1 MANVDIAT
9 KARWQDVANFV
20 LGAWLFISPWVLG
33 FSDAVATNAWI
44 FGIII
49 ALLALSAIFA
59 YQVGR
64 VADGSHRRLGVHL
77 PMGVGRAS
85 NARILWSSLIVGALL
100 VILALWSS
108 SLEHGSGERSQ
119 RDADTR
125 AQSQSR
131 ISGEAGWPM
140 AGPRLTVRP
149 VCRPIEGRQQRASS
163 RQASPHR
170 SRARRAARW
179 APRERSG

>member
-1 MANVDIAT
+1 MLGRGRRNGRTPAPQPRPQAPRFSVSQRRLTMANVDIAT

-77 PMGVGRAS
+77 PMGVGRGIERAHPVELADRRS
-85 NARILWSSLIVGALL
+85 VAGDPGALVVL
-100 VILALWSS
+100 GRAPL
-108 SLEHGSGERSQ
+108 R
-119 RDADTR
+119 RD
-125 AQSQSR
+125 
-131 ISGEAGWPM
+131 
-140 AGPRLTVRP
+140 
-149 VCRPIEGRQQRASS
+149 RQT
-163 RQASPHR
+163 
-170 SRARRAARW
+170 
-179 APRERSG
+179 

>member
-59 YQVGR
+59 YQRWEEWLTAAIGVW
-64 VADGSHRRLGVHL
+64 VFISPWVLGA
-77 PMGVGRAS
+77 AS
-85 NARILWSSLIVGALL
+85 NARILWSSLIVGAVL
-100 VILALWSS
+100 VMLALWSS
-108 SLEHGSGERSQ
+108 SLEHGSG
-119 RDADTR
+119 AIATR
-125 AQSQSR
+125 R
-131 ISGEAGWPM
+131 
-140 AGPRLTVRP
+140 
-149 VCRPIEGRQQRASS
+149 
-163 RQASPHR
+163 
-170 SRARRAARW
+170 
-179 APRERSG
+179 